1 MDVAPTGPT
10 GPSGPTGTTGA
21 TGAAGVT
28 GPTGPTGPAGVLPE
42 DSFASFATFGVLFT
56 NGSLIPF
63 GTVTADSSGQ
73 IVLEDQQHVRLLPG
87 YYFVSFHVSALLRED
102 GYMQITPS
110 YSGMS
115 HIEYGIYVKTA
126 AQTTAYGS
134 NALILQIPEQ
144 TTFTLAYNSNVASVD
159 GAATLA
165 VIKLN
170 PSLP

>member
-1 MDVAPTGPT
+1 M
-10 GPSGPTGTTGA
+10 
-21 TGAAGVT
+21 
-28 GPTGPTGPAGVLPE
+28 
-42 DSFASFATFGVLFT
+42 FT

-63 GTVTADSSGQ
+63 GTVTADPSGQ

-87 YYFVSFHVSALLRED
+87 YYFVSFHVSVLLRED